1 MSNRLAFI
9 IEDDEDLAI
18 IFAGALK
25 AAGLDTRVIRSGDV
39 ALAQLA
45 VSTPDVV
52 VLDLHL
58 PNVAG
63 TDILR
68 HIRSDPRLAQAR
80 VIVATADP
88 RLADMLQ
95 SQADLVLIKPISFSQ
110 LRDLATRLTGAP
122 RANNAGQD

>member
-1 MSNRLAFI
+1 MSNPLAFV

-25 AAGLDTRVIRSGDV
+25 AAGLDTRILRSGDM
-39 ALAQLA
+39 AMAQLA

-68 HIRSDPRLAQAR
+68 HIRNDPRLAQAR

-110 LRDLATRLTGAP
+110 LRDLAARLTGTTPTNGSA
-122 RANNAGQD
+122 